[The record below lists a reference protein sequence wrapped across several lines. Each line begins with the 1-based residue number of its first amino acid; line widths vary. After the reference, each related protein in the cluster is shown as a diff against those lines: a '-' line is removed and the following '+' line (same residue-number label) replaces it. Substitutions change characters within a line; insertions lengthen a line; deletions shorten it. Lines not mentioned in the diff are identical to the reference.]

1 MASATFTSQ
10 MSGALDIAQFRAA
23 TATANSAKANARK
36 NAEDLEATFLNSM
49 FQHMFTE
56 TEGEGPMGGG
66 TGIGVWRS
74 FMTDEF
80 AKSFAKK
87 GGIGLADPVYKSLLA
102 QQEVAA
108 QK

>member
-1 MASATFTSQ
+1 
-10 MSGALDIAQFRAA
+10 MSGALDIAQLRA
-23 TATANSAKANARK
+23 TTGPANSAKATARK
-36 NAEDLEATFLNSM
+36 NAEDFEATFLNSM
-49 FQHMFTE
+49 FQHMFTN
-56 TEGEGPMGGG
+56 TDGDGPMGGS

-74 FMTDEF
+74 FVTDEF

-102 QQEVAA
+102 HQEVAA